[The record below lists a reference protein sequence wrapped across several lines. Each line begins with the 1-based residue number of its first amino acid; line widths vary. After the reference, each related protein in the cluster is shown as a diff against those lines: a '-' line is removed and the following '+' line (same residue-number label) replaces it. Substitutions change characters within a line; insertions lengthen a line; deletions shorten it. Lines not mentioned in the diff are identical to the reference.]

1 MNHEEAMNVMLENLD
16 ISLNSAMDSIRS
28 SVHDLHDEALNL
40 REAVDGLI
48 NDFEF
53 CPIELHYDMGNDLPK
68 EIKYCFIGIVKE
80 ALANVMK
87 HSNATHVVI
96 IMREHPALYQL
107 CIEDNGTAVSSAAG
121 RAENGDAASFRQGIG
136 LANMR
141 ERVRNLKGT
150 FQIMEQQGFKIFITI
165 PKEL

>member
-1 MNHEEAMNVMLENLD
+1 M
-16 ISLNSAMDSIRS
+16 
-28 SVHDLHDEALNL
+28 
-40 REAVDGLI
+40 
-48 NDFEF
+48 
-53 CPIELHYDMGNDLPK
+53 
-68 EIKYCFIGIVKE
+68 
-80 ALANVMK
+80 
-87 HSNATHVVI
+87 I

-121 RAENGDAASFRQGIG
+121 RAENGDADSFRQGIG

-141 ERVRNLKGT
+141 ERVRDLKGT